1 MLPMAQG
8 TVVLKLG
15 ATEQAALERSIDAQD
30 YERRRQPHAR
40 FWARGDGVVAVLYT
54 SGKLVLQGSGID
66 LFLLR
71 HLPERAAEVAGSEPP
86 AAPSEGAA
94 GDARGST
101 APTSHGE
108 QLEAGPLIGG
118 DESGKG
124 DYFGPLVVAMV
135 RIGEGEAAELR
146 TRGVMDSKKVTD
158 ASAHRLGGWI
168 MGRFPHAVRVLD
180 PPEYMARWSE
190 RKNVALVL
198 SELYAEAARELL
210 DEGHAEPGDAVLID
224 RLHDALAHGQVEAEP
239 ESLGG
244 RLLEAPKRRDS
255 RVLVGLTAARVQD
268 RERHLGRLYAGLIK
282 RTARRRQLRLGE
294 TVTEDARVVATIV
307 VNHGVDAAVV
317 EGQVA
322 QVGAGQPSDRQAV
335 QPSAVVQEFVQHLV
349 IWGLSIAGPGRCLGP
364 RLKHGLARNGV
375 VKVDNTR
382 GGSWVNF

>member
-71 HLPERAAEVAGSEPP
+71 HLPERAAEVAGSEHP

-108 QLEAGPLIGG
+108 QLEAGALIGG

-135 RIGEGEAAELR
+135 RIGAGEAAELR

-224 RLHDALAHGQVEAEP
+224 QFSKNEGRLGRAFDALDLRLHQEHRAERAPAVAAASLVARKVFLEGLVRLSDEAGLDLPKGAGTPAL
-239 ESLGG
+239 
-244 RLLEAPKRRDS
+244 D
-255 RVLVGLTAARVQD
+255 AARELQRTWGD
-268 RERHLGRLYAGLIK
+268 RALERFEAVAKVHFRTTDRFFPNVRQERGWRSPSEESGRSW
-282 RTARRRQLRLGE
+282 ARRRR
-294 TVTEDARVVATIV
+294 R
-307 VNHGVDAAVV
+307 
-317 EGQVA
+317 
-322 QVGAGQPSDRQAV
+322 
-335 QPSAVVQEFVQHLV
+335 
-349 IWGLSIAGPGRCLGP
+349 
-364 RLKHGLARNGV
+364 
-375 VKVDNTR
+375 
-382 GGSWVNF
+382 